1 MNIWIITIGNS
12 DVQLIGNSDD
22 QLNNERKRDWSR
34 DWPRLR
40 REAQRQ
46 GLLKHNF
53 DPEKTDADNYNYR
66 VPARVM
72 GIVIG
77 NQLNDENYQ
86 DLHFPMLDIFSCKLQ
101 DEKLPH
107 RIIVILTNQDVA
119 YNGNNVNQRS
129 PYWKDTCTLKPIL
142 DKYLKSKFPDVTE
155 LEYVELQPKSKTQ
168 SLDNWDQSL
177 SLVQTKLLELEFNS
191 LDDIDNVYVSHQ
203 AGTPAISSA
212 IQFVTLAK
220 FGKKVKFLV
229 SNEYEPENTIFI
241 SSSNYLRGI
250 QLQEAK
256 RLLQRFDY
264 SGLNSLLHDL
274 KVSNPQ
280 GENLEEL
287 LKLLEIATQWNCA
300 KFDKFLED
308 LDLYKLTNLSDVA
321 KERSSDWWQL
331 GYEAAYLAVIR
342 IEQGNTVE
350 AMFHSFR
357 AVEGLIRVWAEE
369 KYGKY
374 IEYSEK
380 GWPKVNEQAI
390 KEVLPSY
397 KKNKEK
403 FPFNLLKEAKPECEV
418 EGNIMSIFV
427 GETGKKVRDKRN
439 ELFHQ
444 LLGLKETDVFE
455 AWDTTDKDSWKT
467 KVLDCLN
474 FVSDQSFNSLEEVSV
489 MYKVHQLLNEML
501 ND

>member
-12 DVQLIGNSDD
+12 DVQLKNKC
-22 QLNNERKRDWSR
+22 NWS
-34 DWPRLR
+34 RLR

-46 GLLKHNF
+46 GLLKHDFDPEKTDADIKHNF
-53 DPEKTDADNYNYR
+53 DPEKTDAVNYR

-264 SGLNSLLHDL
+264 SGVLSLLD
-274 KVSNPQ
+274 
-280 GENLEEL
+280 NLDNSTNKEDEVN
-287 LKLLEIATQWNCA
+287 KLREMLGIAIEW
-300 KFDKFLED
+300 
-308 LDLYKLTNLSDVA
+308 NLSNFKNFSGKLKKLPKFEKKVEESL
-321 KERSSDWWQL
+321 KCPCWT
-331 GYEAAYLAVIR
+331 GYEAAYLAVVR
-342 IEQGNTVE
+342 VKQNNNVE
-350 AMFHSFR
+350 ALFHSFR
-357 AVEGLIRVWAEE
+357 SVEGSMLSWFEHKFHIKKMVEKTIMEELPPEIR
-369 KYGKY
+369 
-374 IEYSEK
+374 
-380 GWPKVNEQAI
+380 
-390 KEVLPSY
+390 KEVRVNSKNEITNIITCFKIIRRSEW
-397 KKNKEK
+397 KKNDDISQ
-403 FPFNLLKEAKPECEV
+403 FINV
-418 EGNIMSIFV
+418 TR
-427 GETGKKVRDKRN
+427 ETRN
-439 ELFHQ
+439 TRFHT
-444 LLGLKETDVFE
+444 LLGLEQKELFKAWETDNE
-455 AWDTTDKDSWKT
+455 DDWQNR
-467 KVLDCLN
+467 VLGCLN
-474 FVSDQSFNSLEEVSV
+474 FVATRSFKSLEDASL
-489 MYKVHQLLNEML
+489 MPQVHRELTIALDNYESKCL
-501 ND
+501 YS

>member
-12 DVQLIGNSDD
+12 DVQLK
-22 QLNNERKRDWSR
+22 NEGKRDWS
-34 DWPRLR
+34 RLR

-46 GLLKHNF
+46 GLLKHDF
-53 DPEKTDADNYNYR
+53 DPEKTDADNYR

-86 DLHFPMLDIFSCKLQ
+86 DLHFPMLDIFSEKLQ

-321 KERSSDWWQL
+321 KERSNDWWQL

-357 AVEGLIRVWAEE
+357 AVEGLIRMWAKE
-369 KYGKY
+369 KYETY
-374 IEYSEK
+374 IDYPEK
-380 GWPKVNEQAI
+380 GWPKVKEQTI

-397 KKNKEK
+397 KKNNET

-439 ELFHQ
+439 ELFHK

-474 FVSDQSFNSLEEVSV
+474 FVSDQSFKSLEEVSV

-501 ND
+501 NDYKINAFVSHQD